1 MTKILVIDDDQVNR
15 ETLEMFLLEKGF
27 EVYTSGR
34 SDEGIKVVHEKKPD
48 IVILDIWLRG
58 MDSLEA
64 LRKIKEAEPDISVI
78 MITSYY
84 HREATISAMKLGAY
98 DYIYKPI
105 DVDELE
111 ITVEKVA
118 SNRWVRNRLRNLTE
132 DNQTHHKQKEGLEM
146 TELKADLTVLKGK
159 EQVTQQASE
168 DVMEEFA
175 LKRVPDH

>member
-27 EVYTSGR
+27 EVFTSGGGN
-34 SDEGIKVVHEKKPD
+34 EGIEAVREKRPD

-58 MDSLEA
+58 MDGLEV
-64 LRKIKEAEPDISVI
+64 LRKIKKAGPDISGI

-84 HREATISAMKLGAY
+84 HREATISAMKPGAC

-118 SNRWVRNRLRNLTE
+118 SNRRVCSRLRNLTA
-132 DNQTHHKQKEGLEM
+132 DKQT
-146 TELKADLTVLKGK
+146 
-159 EQVTQQASE
+159 
-168 DVMEEFA
+168 
-175 LKRVPDH
+175 

>member
-27 EVYTSGR
+27 EVFTSGGGN
-34 SDEGIKVVHEKKPD
+34 EGIEAVREKRPD

-58 MDSLEA
+58 MDGLEV
-64 LRKIKEAEPDISVI
+64 LRKIKKAGPDISVI

-84 HREATISAMKLGAY
+84 HREATISAMKLGAD

-118 SNRWVRNRLRNLTE
+118 SNRRMCSMLRNLTA
-132 DNQTHHKQKEGLEM
+132 DKQT
-146 TELKADLTVLKGK
+146 
-159 EQVTQQASE
+159 
-168 DVMEEFA
+168 
-175 LKRVPDH
+175 

>member
-27 EVYTSGR
+27 EVFTSGGGN
-34 SDEGIKVVHEKKPD
+34 EGIEAVREKMPD
-48 IVILDIWLRG
+48 IVILDIWPRG
-58 MDSLEA
+58 MDGLEV
-64 LRKIKEAEPDISVI
+64 LRKIKKAGPDISVI

-118 SNRWVRNRLRNLTE
+118 SNRRVCSMLRNLTA
-132 DNQTHHKQKEGLEM
+132 DKQT
-146 TELKADLTVLKGK
+146 
-159 EQVTQQASE
+159 
-168 DVMEEFA
+168 
-175 LKRVPDH
+175 

>member
-27 EVYTSGR
+27 EVFTSGGGN
-34 SDEGIKVVHEKKPD
+34 EGIEAVREKRPD

-58 MDSLEA
+58 MDGLEV
-64 LRKIKEAEPDISVI
+64 LRKIKKAGPDISVI

-118 SNRWVRNRLRNLTE
+118 SNRRVCSMLRNLTA
-132 DNQTHHKQKEGLEM
+132 DKQT
-146 TELKADLTVLKGK
+146 
-159 EQVTQQASE
+159 
-168 DVMEEFA
+168 
-175 LKRVPDH
+175 